1 MLIPLLLY
9 CGRRLLDEQNN
20 ESSDKEIS
28 KKMKQ
33 MNKIVERFW
42 RIWQKKYLINLR
54 KSHNVK
60 TSKK

>member
-1 MLIPLLLY
+1 
-9 CGRRLLDEQNN
+9 
-20 ESSDKEIS
+20 
-28 KKMKQ
+28 MKQ

-60 TSKK
+60 TSQK